1 MGYLGT
7 YEIVNYVVHHL
18 VVGDITKQKIVYY
31 DKQNQK
37 IFDEFYFGYIRDGY
51 DEKNN

>member
-1 MGYLGT
+1 MGDLGT
-7 YEIVNYVVHHL
+7 YEIIYYVVHHP

-37 IFDEFYFGYIRDGY
+37 EFDEFYFCYIREGY
-51 DEKNN
+51 DEKNS